1 MLTNDDYLN
10 IFHEIKNSITLISSS
25 LQLVEKKHPE
35 VSDFAY
41 WAETMSE
48 ITSLRNMV
56 TELSSA
62 RLCDHLNLRHVNLY
76 DYMEDIHDSIS
87 AFAALDFHCNIIT
100 EENLPE
106 IDIDPQLLKQ
116 ALINL
121 LKNAYEAMD
130 KSGTVIIRVSSENDV
145 VLIAVTDY
153 GGGLDPAFADSIFE
167 PFITSKNGGSGL
179 GLVITKQIV
188 ESHHGTIHCDSR
200 PGDGCTFTL
209 TLPLTQS

>member
-1 MLTNDDYLN
+1 MLNSEDYLN

-87 AFAALDFHCNIIT
+87 AFTALDFHCNIIT

-106 IDIDPQLLKQ
+106 IDIDPSYSNRLS
-116 ALINL
+116 LI
-121 LKNAYEAMD
+121 Y
-130 KSGTVIIRVSSENDV
+130 
-145 VLIAVTDY
+145 
-153 GGGLDPAFADSIFE
+153 
-167 PFITSKNGGSGL
+167 
-179 GLVITKQIV
+179 
-188 ESHHGTIHCDSR
+188 
-200 PGDGCTFTL
+200 
-209 TLPLTQS
+209 

>member
-1 MLTNDDYLN
+1 MLNSEDYLN

-56 TELSSA
+56 T
-62 RLCDHLNLRHVNLY
+62 
-76 DYMEDIHDSIS
+76 
-87 AFAALDFHCNIIT
+87 
-100 EENLPE
+100 ENLPE

>member
-1 MLTNDDYLN
+1 MLSIEEYQN

-35 VSDFAY
+35 VADFSY

-62 RLCDHLNLRHVNLY
+62 GLCDHLNLKRINLY
-76 DYMEDIHDSIS
+76 KYMEEIRDSVS
-87 AFAALDFHCNIIT
+87 AFAVNDFHCEVT
-100 EENLPE
+100 MDDGLPE
-106 IDIDPQLLKQ
+106 IDFDPLLIKQ

-121 LKNAYEAMD
+121 LKNAYEAMNE
-130 KSGTVIIRVSSENDV
+130 SGTAIVHVSRDNQL
-145 VLIAVTDY
+145 VLISVTDH
-153 GGGLDPAFADSIFE
+153 GGGLNPSFADSIFE

-188 ESHHGTIHCDSR
+188 EAHQGTIQCVSR
-200 PGDGCTFTL
+200 PDDGCTFTIS
-209 TLPLTQS
+209 LPVTQN

>member
-1 MLTNDDYLN
+1 MLNSEDYLN

-87 AFAALDFHCNIIT
+87 AFTALDFHCNIIT

-130 KSGTVIIRVSSENDV
+130 KSGTVTIRVSSEIDV

>member
-1 MLTNDDYLN
+1 MLNSEDYLN

-106 IDIDPQLLKQ
+106 
-116 ALINL
+116 
-121 LKNAYEAMD
+121 
-130 KSGTVIIRVSSENDV
+130 
-145 VLIAVTDY
+145 
-153 GGGLDPAFADSIFE
+153 GLDPAFADSIFE

-200 PGDGCTFTL
+200 SGDGCTFTL

>member
-1 MLTNDDYLN
+1 MRAHNGHLYTG
-10 IFHEIKNSITLISSS
+10 IFGTQFFFETLA
-25 LQLVEKKHPE
+25 
-35 VSDFAY
+35 DNG
-41 WAETMSE
+41 M
-48 ITSLRNMV
+48 N
-56 TELSSA
+56 EL
-62 RLCDHLNLRHVNLY
+62 
-76 DYMEDIHDSIS
+76 
-87 AFAALDFHCNIIT
+87 
-100 EENLPE
+100 
-106 IDIDPQLLKQ
+106 
-116 ALINL
+116 
-121 LKNAYEAMD
+121 AYEAMD
-130 KSGTVIIRVSSENDV
+130 KSGTVTIRVSSENDV

>member
-1 MLTNDDYLN
+1 MLNSEDYLN

-121 LKNAYEAMD
+121 LKNAMMELVLDVQIRRNLVQLILVLHAIL
-130 KSGTVIIRVSSENDV
+130 TVE
-145 VLIAVTDY
+145 
-153 GGGLDPAFADSIFE
+153 
-167 PFITSKNGGSGL
+167 
-179 GLVITKQIV
+179 GLVG
-188 ESHHGTIHCDSR
+188 SD
-200 PGDGCTFTL
+200 F
-209 TLPLTQS
+209 

>member
-1 MLTNDDYLN
+1 MKRN
-10 IFHEIKNSITLISSS
+10 ILKCLILRIGQKLCPKSPHYGTWSQS
-25 LQLVEKKHPE
+25 YPLQG
-35 VSDFAY
+35 
-41 WAETMSE
+41 
-48 ITSLRNMV
+48 
-56 TELSSA
+56 
-62 RLCDHLNLRHVNLY
+62 LCDHLNLRHVNLY

-130 KSGTVIIRVSSENDV
+130 KSGTVTIRVSSENDV

-200 PGDGCTFTL
+200 SGDGCTFTL